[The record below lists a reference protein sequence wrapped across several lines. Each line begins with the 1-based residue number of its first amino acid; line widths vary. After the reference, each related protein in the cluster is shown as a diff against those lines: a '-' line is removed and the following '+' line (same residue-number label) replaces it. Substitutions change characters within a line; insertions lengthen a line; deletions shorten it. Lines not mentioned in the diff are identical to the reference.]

1 MSRILD
7 IFSRGFARLRSFNNK
22 RIRFLRGRPV
32 DTPTFEISI
41 QLFVRM
47 LGVVFAVAF
56 ISLWVQIE
64 GLIGAGGILP
74 AEEFLDAVERQ
85 VGIERYLLLPTWGW
99 LGASNTFL
107 NLFCAAGTTISILL
121 IFGVAPAWC
130 LLALWSLYLSM
141 AGLCQV
147 FLSFQW
153 DVLLLEVGF
162 LAIFL
167 WPGHRFKRKP
177 TGHRF
182 SQVGR
187 LLLVY
192 LLARLMLQSG
202 MVKLASGDLTWW
214 SLSALDYHY
223 WTQPLPTWIG
233 LWAHGLPSYVDRMSL
248 VVMFAVELVLPFLV
262 FASRRLRATAA
273 IGFILFQCLIAITGN
288 YGFFNLLT
296 VVLCLLLVDDGMWPG
311 AVRRRLCRDAPE
323 KLIAAPR
330 GRWAKVG
337 YGLAMVY
344 VAITLIQ
351 TVSMLGWR
359 SPEQWIQPLT
369 RTLSPFRSINRYGLF
384 ASMTTRRPEII
395 IEGSSDGDVWQ
406 AYEFVYKP
414 GTQTRAPAII
424 PGHMPRLDW
433 QLWFAAL
440 GDYRS
445 HPWFMRVLE
454 SLLEGKKD
462 VLDLLEHNP
471 FPDAPPR
478 FIRAVL
484 YDYTPASVGRR
495 RETGVWWTREVRG
508 LYCPVLEVP

>member
-1 MSRILD
+1 
-7 IFSRGFARLRSFNNK
+7 
-22 RIRFLRGRPV
+22 V
-32 DTPTFEISI
+32 DKPTFEISS

-64 GLIGAGGILP
+64 GLIGTDGILP
-74 AEEFLDAVERQ
+74 AEEFLDAVEQ
-85 VGIERYLLLPTWGW
+85 QIGIERYLLLPTWGW

-107 NLFCAAGTTISILL
+107 NLYCAAGTALSLL
-121 IFGVAPAWC
+121 LMFGVAPMWC
-130 LLALWSLYLSM
+130 LLALWSLYLSL

-153 DVLLLEVGF
+153 DVLLLEVSF

-167 WPGHRFKRKP
+167 WPGHRFKRRP
-177 TGHRF
+177 TGHKF

-192 LLARLMLQSG
+192 LLARLMFQSG

-233 LWAHGLPSYVDRMSL
+233 LWVHGLPSYVGRMS
-248 VVMFAVELVLPFLV
+248 VAVMFVVELVLPFLV
-262 FASRRLRATAA
+262 FAPRRLRATAA

-296 VVLCLLLVDDGMWPG
+296 VVLCLLLVDDRMWPE
-311 AVRRRLCRDAPE
+311 AVRMRLGHDAPT
-323 KLIAAPR
+323 KFIVAPR
-330 GRWAKVG
+330 GRWTRVG
-337 YGLAMVY
+337 YGVAMVY

-351 TVSMLGWR
+351 TGSMLGWR
-359 SPEQWIQPLT
+359 SPEQWIQPFT
-369 RTLSPFRSINRYGLF
+369 RKLSSFRSINQYGLF
-384 ASMTTRRPEII
+384 ASMTTRRPEIL
-395 IEGSSDGDVWQ
+395 IEGSSDGNVWQ
-406 AYEFVYKP
+406 TYEFVYKP
-414 GTQTRAPAII
+414 GTLTRAPSIL

-433 QLWFAAL
+433 QMWFAAL

-454 SLLEGKKD
+454 SLLEGKDD
-462 VLDLLEHNP
+462 VLDLFEHNP
-471 FPDAPPR
+471 FPDTPPR
-478 FIRAVL
+478 LVRARL
-484 YDYTPASVGRR
+484 YDYRPATAEQRR
-495 RETGVWWTREVRG
+495 ATGEWWTREVRG
-508 LYCPVLEVP
+508 LYCPVLQMPR